1 MQKTFLIFDIRYI
14 QELSTRKAN
23 KALQDVAN
31 AVQNLHTK
39 LLSLLSVLATR
50 LKPTPLRHLTISCLR
65 YAQKGR
71 ELHAGFG

>member
-1 MQKTFLIFDIRYI
+1 M

-23 KALQDVAN
+23 KALQDIAN

-39 LLSLLSVLATR
+39 LLTLLSVLVTR
-50 LKPTPLRHLTISCLR
+50 LKPTPLRSLTISCVR

-71 ELHAGFG
+71 KLHAGFG